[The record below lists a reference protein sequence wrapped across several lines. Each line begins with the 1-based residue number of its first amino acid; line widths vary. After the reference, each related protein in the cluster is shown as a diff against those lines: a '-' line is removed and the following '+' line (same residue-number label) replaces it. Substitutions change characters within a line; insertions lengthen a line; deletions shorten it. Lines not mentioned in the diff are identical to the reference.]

1 MSKYY
6 AHSLINE
13 PQTKWQELEDHL
25 INVAKMAQEFAESF
39 DAGDWAG
46 LIGLFHDIGKY
57 SKEFQERLAVSK
69 DNNINNEI
77 ISGRPDHS
85 TAGAQEINKLYN
97 NGFGRMMAYAIAG
110 HHSGLLDG
118 KANETCLENRL
129 KKSVN
134 DYTAFKSS
142 LFPIN
147 NRIDS
152 LPIVL
157 ARGNK
162 ERIAFKLQFFIRM
175 LFSCLVDADF
185 LDTERF
191 MNKETASKR
200 GHFCKVEDMEY
211 KLEQKINQLSL
222 NALDS
227 KINRLRKEIL
237 RQCIEAAEDMPGI
250 FSLTVPTGGG
260 KTLSSIYFAI
270 KHAKKYNKKRIIYV
284 IPYTSIIEQNAA
296 VFRDI
301 FGSNSVLEHH
311 SSIEIKEDDYESRL
325 AIENWDAPLIVTTNV
340 QFFESLFH
348 NRSSRC
354 RRIHNIANSIV
365 IFDEAQML
373 PVNLLKPCIETIRE
387 LADSYNTTIL
397 LCTATQPALKKNDE
411 FSGGLENVR
420 EIISDPEDLYERFK
434 RVKVEI
440 LPDTIDDI
448 QLSKKIQKYDQVLC
462 VVNTRRH
469 AKELFEQIADKDG
482 LLHLSALMCP
492 AHRSETINKIKQ
504 DLKDGKICRVISTQ
518 LIEAGV
524 DIDFPVVF
532 RAASGIDSI
541 AQSAGRCNREG
552 KKSMGEVFVFNPE
565 RLPPPGYLRQAAD
578 EANTIIRKF
587 KDLLSLR
594 AVNEYFKNLYWIN
607 EEKLDKNKILEQ
619 LSEEVAT
626 YNFPFKKIAGQ
637 FHIIDNN
644 MESIII
650 PFNDDAKKIIRQM
663 RYSKFSKDLARR
675 SQKYSVQV
683 YPKILKE
690 LENRAVEKVQEN
702 FFILTNEDL
711 YKNDIGLNYKNP
723 VFREIENT
731 IF

>member
-13 PQTKWQELEDHL
+13 PQTKWQKLEDHL
-25 INVAKMAQEFAESF
+25 INVAKLAHEFAESF
-39 DAGDWAG
+39 NAGDWAG

-57 SKEFQERLAVSK
+57 SKEFQERLALSR
-69 DNNINNEI
+69 DNNVNNEI

-85 TAGAQEINKLYN
+85 TAGAQEINRLYN
-97 NGFGRMMAYAIAG
+97 NGFGRMMAYAVAG

-129 KKSVN
+129 KKDIH
-134 DYTAFKSS
+134 DYSAFKNDI
-142 LFPIN
+142 LPIN
-147 NRIDS
+147 NKINS

-162 ERIAFKLQFFIRM
+162 ERIAFQLQFFIRM

-185 LDTERF
+185 LDTESF
-191 MNKETASKR
+191 MNKEIAAKR

-211 KLEQKINQLSL
+211 KLEQKINELSL
-222 NALDS
+222 KAPDS

-270 KHAKKYNKKRIIYV
+270 KHAKRFSKKRIIYV

-301 FGSNSVLEHH
+301 FGNNSVLEHH

-325 AIENWDAPLIVTTNV
+325 AIENWDAPLIITTNV

-365 IFDEAQML
+365 IFDEVQML

-397 LCTATQPALKKNDE
+397 LCTATQPALKKNNE

-420 EIISDPEDLYERFK
+420 EIISDPDALYERFK

-440 LPDTIDDI
+440 LPDIIDDI
-448 QLSKKIQKYDQVLC
+448 QLSKKIQKYDQILC

-469 AKELFEQIADKDG
+469 ARELFEQIADKDG
-482 LLHLSALMCP
+482 LYHLSALMCP
-492 AHRSETINKIKQ
+492 AHRSETIKKIKQ
-504 DLKDGKICRVISTQ
+504 DLKEGKKCRVISTQ

-552 KKSMGEVFVFNPE
+552 KKQLGKVFVFNPE
-565 RLPPPGYLRQAAD
+565 KLPPPGYLRQGAD
-578 EANTIIRKF
+578 EANTIIRRF
-587 KDLLSLR
+587 KDFLSLR
-594 AVNEYFKNLYWIN
+594 AVNEYFRNLYWIN

-619 LSEEVAT
+619 LSEEVAK
-626 YNFPFKKIAGQ
+626 YNFPFKKVAGQ

-644 MESIII
+644 MESIIV
-650 PFNDDAKKIIRQM
+650 PFNDDAKKLIRQI

-675 SQKYSVQV
+675 SQKYSVQI
-683 YPKILKE
+683 YPQILKE

-702 FFILTNEDL
+702 LFILTNEDL
-711 YKNDIGLNYKNP
+711 YKNDIGLNYDNP